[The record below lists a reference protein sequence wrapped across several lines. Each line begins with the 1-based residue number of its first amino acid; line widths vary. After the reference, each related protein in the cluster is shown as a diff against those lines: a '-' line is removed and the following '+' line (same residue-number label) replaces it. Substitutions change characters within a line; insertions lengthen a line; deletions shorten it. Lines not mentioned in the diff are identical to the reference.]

1 VHSYHFFEQIKREIL
16 TTRGDHMFN
25 KKRKRNP
32 FLFTASLLGAGAAA
46 YYLTK
51 EATQGE
57 DRGSGEQSYSSVH
70 PLDYNLNDF

>member
-1 VHSYHFFEQIKREIL
+1 
-16 TTRGDHMFN
+16 MFN

-32 FLFTASLLGAGAAA
+32 LIFTASMIGAGAAA

-57 DRGSGEQSYSSVH
+57 DRVNEVNHTQVDKLLDVYLGDGSGINGQ
-70 PLDYNLNDF
+70 